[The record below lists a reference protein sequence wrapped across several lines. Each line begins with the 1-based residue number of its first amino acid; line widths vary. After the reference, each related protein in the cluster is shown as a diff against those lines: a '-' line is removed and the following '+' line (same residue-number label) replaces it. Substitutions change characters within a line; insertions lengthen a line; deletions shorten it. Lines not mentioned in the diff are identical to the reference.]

1 MPETVIVAAKRT
13 PIGSF
18 SGSLS
23 SIPAPR
29 LGAIA
34 IQAAVQTAGLKP
46 SDIEDVIMGNV
57 LTASVGQAPARQA
70 LIYAGL
76 PHSTSALTIGK
87 VCGSGLKAVML
98 AEQSIRCG
106 DASVVVAGGMEN
118 MSLAPYV
125 LEQARQGLRMGDG
138 KVVDVMIKDGLW
150 DPYHNCHMG
159 NIAEKC
165 VAEYQVSRAAQDE
178 FAKMS
183 YERALT
189 AIQNHRFK
197 DEIVPVEIP
206 QKKGDPIWF
215 SVDEEPGKGSP
226 AKLSFLRPAFDKNGS
241 ITAGNASSINDGAA
255 ALVLM
260 SSDKARQMGVKPLV
274 RIVAHAQSSQEPE
287 WFTTAPAV
295 AMEKA
300 LKKANLK
307 ASDINLWE
315 VNEAFAVVSLV
326 NNDKIKIPADRCNV
340 NGGAVALG
348 HPIGASGARILVT
361 LIHEMLK
368 RPEVKRGLASLCI
381 GGGEGVALIVEKI

>member
-1 MPETVIVAAKRT
+1 MSETVIVAAKRT

-18 SGSLS
+18 SGTLS
-23 SIPAPR
+23 STPAPR

-34 IQAAVQTAGLKP
+34 IKAAVQAAGLKP

-57 LTASVGQAPARQA
+57 LTAAEGQAPARQA

-76 PHSTSALTIGK
+76 PNSTSALTIGK

-118 MSLAPYV
+118 MSMAPYV
-125 LEQARQGLRMGDG
+125 LEQARQGLRMGDN

-150 DPYHNCHMG
+150 DPYGNCHMG

-165 VAEYQVSRAAQDE
+165 VAEYKVSREAQDE

-189 AIQNHRFK
+189 AIQNNRFK
-197 DEIVPVEIP
+197 DEIAPVEIP
-206 QKKGDPIWF
+206 QKKGDPIIF
-215 SVDEEPGKGSP
+215 SVDEEPGKGNP
-226 AKLSFLRPAFDKNGS
+226 AKLSGLRPAFDKNGS
-241 ITAGNASSINDGAA
+241 VTAGNASSINDGAA

-260 SSDKARQMGVKPLV
+260 SADKAKEMGIKPLV

-300 LKKANLK
+300 LKKAGLK
-307 ASDINLWE
+307 ASDIDLWE

-368 RPEVKRGLASLCI
+368 RPEAKLGLASLCI

>member
-1 MPETVIVAAKRT
+1 MSETVIVAAKRT

-18 SGSLS
+18 NGALS
-23 SIPAPR
+23 STPAPK

-34 IQAAVQTAGLKP
+34 IKAAVEAAGLRP

-57 LTASVGQAPARQA
+57 LTAAEGQAPARQA

-76 PHSTSALTIGK
+76 PPSTGALTIGK

-106 DASVVVAGGMEN
+106 DANVVVAGGMET

-125 LEQARQGLRMGDG
+125 LEQARQGLRMGDS
-138 KVVDVMIKDGLW
+138 KLVDVMIKDGLW
-150 DPYHNCHMG
+150 DPYSNCHMG

-165 VAEYQVSRAAQDE
+165 VAEYKMSREAQDE

-183 YERALT
+183 YERALN

-197 DEIVPVEIP
+197 EEIVPVEIP
-206 QKKGDPIWF
+206 QKKGDPVLF

-226 AKLSFLRPAFDKNGS
+226 TKLSFLRPAFDKNGS

-260 SSDKARQMGVKPLV
+260 SADKARQMGVKPLV

-300 LKKANLK
+300 LKKAGLK
-307 ASDINLWE
+307 ASDIDLWE

-326 NNDKIKIPADRCNV
+326 NNDKLKIPADRCNV

-368 RPEVKRGLASLCI
+368 RPEAKRGLASLCI